1 MDQRLREQFERICGA
16 GAVLHEPLQL
26 LTYECDA
33 LPHLRR
39 SPALVVLPHTYLFSA
54 VVILIAGVL
63 AAVMMRRRIYN
74 LNLVS
79 VLKTRE

>member
-1 MDQRLREQFERICGA
+1 MGLGLAFWIAIGFKTELYRFP
-16 GAVLHEPLQL
+16 V
-26 LTYECDA
+26 
-33 LPHLRR
+33 
-39 SPALVVLPHTYLFSA
+39 VVLPHTYVFSA
-54 VVILIAGVL
+54 LVILVAGII